1 MVLNSVAEFLGI
13 WALRGEASLS
23 LNTKDGVTTIAFTH
37 SLSGHPED
45 PLHPPPS
52 PAKRRPR
59 RRRRGPARRE
69 RDRQR
74 AARHQDAQ
82 AGAPPAPQSPAV
94 PSTPEHL
101 RDFGMSSLDTPF
113 ISPTKEREV
122 EDFIPSLGE
131 KHEDPPETP
140 TTCASPSTS
149 LSDLSE
155 AQVKELRQLMDRYL
169 NS

>member
-1 MVLNSVAEFLGI
+1 MTYFWLFLTVSDCFWLIPDHYGYFWQFLAI
-13 WALRGEASLS
+13 
-23 LNTKDGVTTIAFTH
+23 
-37 SLSGHPED
+37 
-45 PLHPPPS
+45 
-52 PAKRRPR
+52 
-59 RRRRGPARRE
+59 
-69 RDRQR
+69 
-74 AARHQDAQ
+74 
-82 AGAPPAPQSPAV
+82 
-94 PSTPEHL
+94 
-101 RDFGMSSLDTPF
+101 FGMSSLDTPF